1 MTRVSSDYASARP
14 QLSSSGDYFGGLNL
28 RGKGAHMLA
37 NNEDII
43 KSMDALIRKSG
54 SGNVL
59 WEGSCKDYLAIVAE
73 NPKISQTAPSR
84 IYDMIASK
92 GVREVQ
98 ESEKLPHYE
107 DLVRY
112 NFFSE
117 EIFGIEES
125 IHDLVRFFRA
135 GANRTET
142 GKRILI
148 MVGPVSSGKSTIAT
162 LLRAGLEKHR
172 VPIY

>member
-1 MTRVSSDYASARP
+1 M
-14 QLSSSGDYFGGLNL
+14 
-28 RGKGAHMLA
+28 
-37 NNEDII
+37 
-43 KSMDALIRKSG
+43 
-54 SGNVL
+54 
-59 WEGSCKDYLAIVAE
+59 WEGTMKDYLELVAE
-73 NPKISQTAPSR
+73 DPKIAQSAPAR

-92 GVREVQ
+92 GTTELS

-112 NFFSE
+112 NFFSR

-125 IHDLVRFFRA
+125 LHDLVRFFRA

-148 MVGPVSSGKSTIAT
+148 LVGPVSSGKSTIAT
-162 LLRAGLEKHR
+162 LLRSGLEAGDNPDIRHQGL
-172 VPIY
+172 PDS